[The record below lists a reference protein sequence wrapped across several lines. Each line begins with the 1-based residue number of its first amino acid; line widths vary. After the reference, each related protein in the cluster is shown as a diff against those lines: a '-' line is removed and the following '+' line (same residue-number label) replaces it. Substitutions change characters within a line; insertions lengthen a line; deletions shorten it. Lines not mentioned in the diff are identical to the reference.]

1 MRVAQLL
8 VNGQQA
14 LFFQE
19 FLKLRRDLNSPLFF
33 ILPNRNLN
41 GIADILTDLGTNC
54 LEHAEHM
61 LRQAV
66 FDEGTGEG
74 YTVESG
80 FYRDP
85 AFGAEL
91 SFNIKWKR
99 HIGSAAIALFD
110 PCGEFVF
117 LHAGNLIM
125 LQVQSLMNRRA
136 VLKLGV
142 GVGLL
147 GGAGLAGYQFWPPSP
162 SRKLD
167 SVDTLARRF
176 YASLDSN
183 QKAEACV
190 DYDHP
195 LRQYHNRGVWGG
207 GRSVL
212 FGFSHEQRQV
222 LTDLLYAGLSSD
234 GRRRIPD
241 EYFAQWTGVEALR
254 VLVCGEPASPPY
266 QMIFTGSHLNLRLGG
281 KSREGAA
288 FGGPQVYGDQRGNE
302 QVGLPG
308 NLYRGQFLL
317 GQRILRSLDEGRQK
331 LAVLDEAPV
340 QTQIE
345 LQGKRGTFPGIPVSE
360 LSEGTKALVREVVEH
375 IFSTYSPEDVAYA
388 RECLDANGGIDA
400 LFLSYYRRGEDG
412 DIPEAQVF
420 RLEGPAA
427 VFYFRGYPH
436 VHAFLNI
443 AMDGDAPLSVGE
455 PLGTNPAWLDHAGVK
470 MLFETALR
478 AQTGSDLAYY
488 NEKSIAG
495 RLRPGTIRSG
505 DIYSLESWQ
514 EAAAVA
520 EVRGS
525 NLSAG
530 LQAALR
536 EQGVPLDLA
545 KAYKVASPP

>member
-1 MRVAQLL
+1 MLL
-8 VNGQQA
+8 
-14 LFFQE
+14 
-19 FLKLRRDLNSPLFF
+19 
-33 ILPNRNLN
+33 
-41 GIADILTDLGTNC
+41 
-54 LEHAEHM
+54 
-61 LRQAV
+61 
-66 FDEGTGEG
+66 
-74 YTVESG
+74 
-80 FYRDP
+80 
-85 AFGAEL
+85 
-91 SFNIKWKR
+91 
-99 HIGSAAIALFD
+99 
-110 PCGEFVF
+110 
-117 LHAGNLIM
+117 
-125 LQVQSLMNRRA
+125 VQSLMNRRA
-136 VLKLGV
+136 VLKLGT
-142 GVGLL
+142 GLGLL
-147 GGAGLAGYQFWPPSP
+147 GGAGFAGYQFWPPSP
-162 SRKLD
+162 SRKLE

-176 YASLDSN
+176 YASLDDA
-183 QKAEACV
+183 QKTEACV
-190 DYDHP
+190 NYDHP

-207 GRSVL
+207 GRSVFL
-212 FGFSHEQRQV
+212 GFTHEQRQV
-222 LTDLLYAGLSSD
+222 LTDLLYAGLSSE

-241 EYFAQWTGVEALR
+241 EYFARWTGVESLR
-254 VLVCGEPASPPY
+254 VLVCGEPTSTLY
-266 QMIFTGSHLNLRLGG
+266 QMIFTGTHLNLRLGG
-281 KSREGAA
+281 RSREGAA

-302 QVGLPG
+302 QIGLPG

-345 LQGKRGTFPGIPVSE
+345 LQGKNGTFPGIPVSD
-360 LSEGTKALVREVVEH
+360 LSTETRASVHEAVEH

-400 LFLSYYRRGEDG
+400 LFLSYYRHGEDG

-530 LQAALR
+530 LQASLR
-536 EQGVPLDLA
+536 EQRVPLDLA
-545 KAYKVASPP
+545 KTYKVATTAYVVSDDSARLGRIESSRTGPMLRDLIVAYLRSNGFSQRS